1 MALEAS
7 LPKIHRR
14 RMGIMTRTAPE
25 LLTRCDAAAAF
36 GQRVGMT
43 IHTHALCGIG
53 IHKYLE
59 EIREVRARPEIFQF
73 LAG

>member
-14 RMGIMTRTAPE
+14 RMGIVTRTAPE
-25 LLTRCDAAAAF
+25 LFARCDAAAAF

-59 EIREVRARPEIFQF
+59 EIREIGTGPEILQI